1 MGFPSEKQLGR
12 LDVDVLPVKCVQDT
26 ARGKGAG
33 WGRGIQKE
41 QKATWPH
48 LGFYNLGKNS
58 HDFELVV

>member
-1 MGFPSEKQLGR
+1 M
-12 LDVDVLPVKCVQDT
+12 DILPVKCVRDT
-26 ARGKGAG
+26 ARGRGAG

-58 HDFELVV
+58 HDDFELVV